1 MSTVTRLTT
10 AEIDRHIE
18 EFRTV
23 LDRTTVRLVELDADV
38 TRRLLETSHELR
50 GATAAAW
57 ADASQ
62 RHVALWQS
70 QLALESLLTQMM
82 DERGSRRSA
91 SPAALVRL
99 DDLLEGASVE
109 LPRSPESG
117 PPSLTDEATPTVA
130 CSVTRVFEQMTT
142 DFAVVTEFV
151 GSVARAWGELTE
163 RLEDLAALVLELEQE
178 IQRSGMRRPNDLSV
192 LGRTLADAKTTAQED
207 PISLDPG
214 DVELLESRAQ
224 RLSEMVR
231 GVTLVHQADL
241 AELVAADRSIGAGLE
256 TLATCRTQLDRWS
269 EKIVVP
275 DATVTELDRLGREL
289 DRLRLECEQAQSP
302 GTGDPAAE
310 LRRRADVLH
319 DEVTRLTKIE
329 DVRMERRDELRG
341 ILGAYQA
348 KAGAVG
354 LAESLE
360 IDGLYA
366 AAHDALYCAPCNLEE
381 AERCVTAL
389 QRGIRRLQ
397 EVNQD
402 GRV

>member
-1 MSTVTRLTT
+1 MQRP
-10 AEIDRHIE
+10 RHRKIQ
-18 EFRTV
+18 FPSIPRT
-23 LDRTTVRLVELDADV
+23 
-38 TRRLLETSHELR
+38 
-50 GATAAAW
+50 
-57 ADASQ
+57 SQ
-62 RHVALWQS
+62 
-70 QLALESLLTQMM
+70 
-82 DERGSRRSA
+82 
-91 SPAALVRL
+91 
-99 DDLLEGASVE
+99 
-109 LPRSPESG
+109 
-117 PPSLTDEATPTVA
+117 
-130 CSVTRVFEQMTT
+130 
-142 DFAVVTEFV
+142 
-151 GSVARAWGELTE
+151 
-163 RLEDLAALVLELEQE
+163 
-178 IQRSGMRRPNDLSV
+178 
-192 LGRTLADAKTTAQED
+192 
-207 PISLDPG
+207 
-214 DVELLESRAQ
+214 LLESRAQ